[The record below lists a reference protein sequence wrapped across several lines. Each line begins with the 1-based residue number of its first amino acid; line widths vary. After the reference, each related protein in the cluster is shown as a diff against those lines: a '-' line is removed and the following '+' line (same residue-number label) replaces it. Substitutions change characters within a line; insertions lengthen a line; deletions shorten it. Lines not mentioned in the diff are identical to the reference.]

1 LSFDSGFSA
10 GGWGPSTSIFLRKAN
25 AGLSEAVIGRNR
37 DDRVSGFTVKEG
49 GDRRCRQGRIVGDS
63 KSDFCVRVTAGH
75 ESDSLEGGR
84 QTDCCCGRL
93 GMNEE
98 EETRNKNKTGARQ

>member
-1 LSFDSGFSA
+1 
-10 GGWGPSTSIFLRKAN
+10 
-25 AGLSEAVIGRNR
+25 LSEAVVGRNG
-37 DDRVSGFTVKEG
+37 DDRVSGFTVQEG
-49 GDRRCRQGRIVGDS
+49 GDGGCIQGRVVGDS

-84 QTDCCCGRL
+84 QTDLCCGKL
-93 GMNEE
+93 GINEE